1 MSVFSKKPLKSTK
14 LKPLFSYC
22 SNWMEWRT
30 NYTADPLVQ
39 QPVLSAWPW
48 YTFVLES
55 QDLTRVT
62 ELKPTPWRKK
72 LRAIAMIKLLL
83 TKLLKKKKNESL
95 APLVLI
101 NSSFKRTSVFRFRV
115 FDWLSNLHNRVK
127 HLCTRVFCLYMCYV
141 LMGQESLFHLA
152 NNDNYDAEL
161 IGKIFK
167 MIILLR
173 FERTF

>member
-1 MSVFSKKPLKSTK
+1 MEDKLYSRSSSSTTSPFCLALIHICVREPGSDKSYRTETNTMKKEAKGDCYDKIITDK
-14 LKPLFSYC
+14 AK
-22 SNWMEWRT
+22 
-30 NYTADPLVQ
+30 
-39 QPVLSAWPW
+39 
-48 YTFVLES
+48 
-55 QDLTRVT
+55 
-62 ELKPTPWRKK
+62 
-72 LRAIAMIKLLL
+72 
-83 TKLLKKKKNESL
+83 KKKKNESL